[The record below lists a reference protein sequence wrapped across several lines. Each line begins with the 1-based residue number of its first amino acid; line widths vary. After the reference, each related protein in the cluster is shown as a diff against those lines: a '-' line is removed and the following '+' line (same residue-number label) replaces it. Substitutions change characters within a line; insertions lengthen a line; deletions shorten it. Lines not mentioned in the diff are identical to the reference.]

1 MNGKKDYSEGVKM
14 IEKIIEDIDCLAII
28 MESFRLYGKDKE
40 LKQNIIAPMKLK
52 ILNIEDLLKN
62 VYKNK
67 LFHQCSDAFNLSSH
81 LFEFIL

>member
-52 ILNIEDLLKN
+52 ILNI
-62 VYKNK
+62 
-67 LFHQCSDAFNLSSH
+67 
-81 LFEFIL
+81 